1 MKSEVFLLLGTNL
14 GNTSMNLERARIY
27 IKKIGNIVTES
38 SVYRTKAWGKTDQ
51 PDFYNQVL
59 GITTDLEPEELLQ
72 KVLSIESEIGRE
84 RKEKWGPR
92 IIDIDILFYENKI
105 IELENLSV
113 PHPGI
118 PDRRF
123 VLEPLAEIAPDFI
136 HPLLKKNIR
145 TLLKECPDIL
155 EVEKLHA

>member
-27 IKKIGNIVTES
+27 IKNIGNIVTES

-59 GITTDLEPEELLQ
+59 GIVTSVEPEELLQ

-92 IIDIDILFYENKI
+92 VIDIDILFYENRI
-105 IELENLSV
+105 IELENLSI

-118 PDRRF
+118 PSRRF
-123 VLEPLAEIAPDFI
+123 VLQPLAEIAPDFI
-136 HPLLKKNIR
+136 HPQLKKNIR

-155 EVEKLHA
+155 EVEKLHS

>member
-14 GNTSMNLERARIY
+14 GNTRMNLERARIY
-27 IKKIGNIVTES
+27 IKNIGNIVTES

-59 GITTDLEPEELLQ
+59 GIITSIEPEELLQ

-92 IIDIDILFYENKI
+92 IIDIDILFYENRI
-105 IELENLSV
+105 VELENLFI

-118 PDRRF
+118 PSRRF

-155 EVEKLHA
+155 EVEKLQA

>member
-1 MKSEVFLLLGTNL
+1 MKSAVFLLLGTNL
-14 GNTSMNLERARIY
+14 GNTSMNLERARDHIRN
-27 IKKIGNIVTES
+27 IGDIITES

-59 GITTDLEPEELLQ
+59 CLLTYEEPEELLQ
-72 KVLSIESEIGRE
+72 KVLSIELEIGRE

-92 IIDIDILFYENKI
+92 IIDVDILFYEDRVI
-105 IELENLSV
+105 DLENLSV

-118 PDRRF
+118 PNRRF
-123 VLEPLAEIAPDFI
+123 VLEPLAEVAPDFV
-136 HPLLKKNIR
+136 HPQLKKNIR
-145 TLLKECPDIL
+145 TLLMECPDAL